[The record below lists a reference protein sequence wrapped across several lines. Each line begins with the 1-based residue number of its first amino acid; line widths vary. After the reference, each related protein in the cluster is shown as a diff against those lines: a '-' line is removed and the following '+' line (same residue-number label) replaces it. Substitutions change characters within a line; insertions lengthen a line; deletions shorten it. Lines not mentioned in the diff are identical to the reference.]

1 MNQELTDLPPKER
14 IKTILCTLDRAAQMA
29 EMGQGPLNPS
39 AVRDVVAALQTAI
52 RQTEV
57 RS

>member
-14 IKTILCTLDRAAQMA
+14 IKTILCTLDKAAQMA
-29 EMGQGPLNPS
+29 DLGQRDLNP
-39 AVRDVVAALQTAI
+39 VAIRKMVADLQTAI
-52 RQTEV
+52 QQMDV

>member
-14 IKTILCTLDRAAQMA
+14 IKTILCTLDKAARMA
-29 EMGQGPLNPS
+29 EMGQGPLTP
-39 AVRDVVAALQTAI
+39 VAIRKMVADLQTAI
-52 RQTEV
+52 RQMDV